1 MHLHRTQSVLLA
13 AMLMSP
19 VIFVK
24 TPYVEKCLLQDLPY
38 FMNVFSMVKI
48 Y

>member
-24 TPYVEKCLLQDLPY
+24 TPCVEKRLMAGLAL
-38 FMNVFSMVKI
+38 FRETV
-48 Y
+48 